1 MKGEG
6 KLHTKAFGR
15 FQDVNG
21 NVDRVEN
28 SGLGRL
34 SFFLGGVFYY
44 YLLCT
49 IVIQYTEYIIHIIY
63 ISDKL
68 SIPDFVPIYLL
79 TLFIIVNKLP

>member
-34 SFFLGGVFYY
+34 SFFFFGSLLLLSFVYGVH
-44 YLLCT
+44 
-49 IVIQYTEYIIHIIY
+49 YTHYI
-63 ISDKL
+63 
-68 SIPDFVPIYLL
+68 FQ
-79 TLFIIVNKLP
+79 VN

>member
-1 MKGEG
+1 MMKGEG

-34 SFFLGGVFYY
+34 SFFFLGSLLLLSFVYNSYTIYGV
-44 YLLCT
+44 
-49 IVIQYTEYIIHIIY
+49 H
-63 ISDKL
+63 
-68 SIPDFVPIYLL
+68 
-79 TLFIIVNKLP
+79 